1 MRARPGGAPS
11 RIEHG
16 KTQADAAIAESLFNR
31 ARGYTHEATKI
42 FMPAGA
48 EAPVYAPY
56 TEHYPPDTH
65 AASLWLRNRSL
76 PNGATGSRST

>member
-1 MRARPGGAPS
+1 VLEDGDTDRMLAELVRVTRPGGRIQS
-11 RIEHG
+11 R
-16 KTQADAAIAESLFNR
+16 
-31 ARGYTHEATKI
+31 RGYTHEATKI